1 VYQHLRG
8 SAHAPVRSL
17 RAVFLSFD
25 NLTPR
30 QLHEEWGGDGYEA
43 LDRDTCI
50 YNAKRAKCEDRW
62 MDRRRAI
69 GLPSMR
75 ARELETAALVYRV
88 ASEETTRTD
97 YELEVYICT
106 KEGGSSSK
114 TATRTTRIGW

>member
-1 VYQHLRG
+1 VYQHFRG

-17 RAVFLSFD
+17 RTVFLSFD
-25 NLTPR
+25 NLT
-30 QLHEEWGGDGYEA
+30 QLHEEWSGDEYEA
-43 LDRDTCI
+43 LDRDTCR

-62 MDRRRAI
+62 MERRRAI

-75 ARELETAALVYRV
+75 ARVLETAALVYRV

-97 YELEVYICT
+97 HELEVYICT